1 MHGLR
6 KHVGKISKP
15 HFCVAALFK
24 DSREEEAVSNKIMR
38 AKD

>member
-6 KHVGKISKP
+6 KRVGKIFKS
-15 HFCVAALFK
+15 HFYAAALFK
-24 DSREEEAVSNKIMR
+24 DSREEEAVSNKIMW